1 MARSVQTPN
10 LTTNSSGKP
19 SELPTFLDHVYE
31 LRRRLFWVVAVILV
45 ASSVAY
51 PFLDT
56 ILSVITAPLAGQQL
70 YYLTP
75 VGGFSFSIKIC
86 FYVGIIVAV
95 PIIMYHLYRYI
106 EPLMGQT
113 LRRSALFY
121 VGLSALM
128 ASIGVVF
135 AYYVSLPG
143 ALHFLTGM
151 DLKNIQAMLTV
162 DSYLTFVMTYLLGA
176 ALLFQI
182 PLLLAI
188 TNNMTPLQPK
198 KLMKAQRFV
207 IVGAFII
214 AAIIS
219 PTPDIMNQVLLA
231 LPVIAMYQVGVG
243 LVWLQNRSRAK
254 RAKRAATTDLPTFE
268 FKDLSL
274 DEEIAPK
281 PSHSVAAVISTQ
293 PVMHRGVGTNPQP
306 KLHTPS
312 KVHVAK
318 LAPRRVS
325 MDGFAPPQHTQKAVS
340 QVQKQTV
347 TPMVNPQRA
356 PRPSVQTTDILA
368 QPRRSRPVQ
377 SIAPREIRVPAR
389 SVDGFMLHR
398 HTQMASSS

>member
-1 MARSVQTPN
+1 MAKSVQTPKQ
-10 LTTNSSGKP
+10 TTNSGKP
-19 SELPTFLDHVYE
+19 SELPTFLEHVYE

-45 ASSVAY
+45 ASSAAY

-56 ILSVITAPLAGQQL
+56 ILSVLTAPLAGQQL

-75 VGGFSFSIKIC
+75 IGGFSFSIKIC

-106 EPLMGQT
+106 EPLMGQS

-128 ASIGVVF
+128 AAIGVLF

-231 LPVIAMYQVGVG
+231 LPVIVMYQVGVG

-254 RAKRAATTDLPTFE
+254 RAMRAAATDLPTFE
-268 FKDLSL
+268 FKDISL
-274 DEEIAPK
+274 DEEIAPQ
-281 PSHSVAAVISTQ
+281 PSHSVATVISTQ
-293 PVMHRGVGTNPQP
+293 PIMHRGATTVPRP
-306 KLHTPS
+306 KMHAPS

-325 MDGFAPPQHTQKAVS
+325 MDGFAKLPQHTQKVALHA
-340 QVQKQTV
+340 QKQPTAHLLK
-347 TPMVNPQRA
+347 PQLVA
-356 PRPSVQTTDILA
+356 RPSVQSIDIA
-368 QPRRSRPVQ
+368 PQPRRIRPVQ
-377 SIAPREIRVPAR
+377 AVAPREIRVPAR
-389 SVDGFMLHR
+389 SVDGFVLHR

>member
-1 MARSVQTPN
+1 MAKSVQTPKR
-10 LTTNSSGKP
+10 TTNSGKP
-19 SELPTFLDHVYE
+19 SELPTFLEHVYE
-31 LRRRLFWVVAVILV
+31 LRRRLFWVVAVILA
-45 ASSVAY
+45 ASSAAY

-56 ILSVITAPLAGQQL
+56 ILSVLTAPLAGQQL

-75 VGGFSFSIKIC
+75 IGGFSFSIKIC

-106 EPLMGQT
+106 EPLMGQS

-121 VGLSALM
+121 VGLSAMM
-128 ASIGVVF
+128 AAIGVLF

-231 LPVIAMYQVGVG
+231 LPVIAIYQVGVG

-254 RAKRAATTDLPTFE
+254 RAKREAATALPTFE
-268 FKDLSL
+268 FKDLPL
-274 DEEIAPK
+274 NEEVAPK
-281 PSHSVAAVISTQ
+281 PSRAVAAVISTQ
-293 PVMHRGVGTNPQP
+293 PIMQQSGIVAPKP
-306 KLHTPS
+306 KLHALS

-325 MDGFAPPQHTQKAVS
+325 MDGFAKPMQPKTMPQPQMQAVA
-340 QVQKQTV
+340 VQ
-347 TPMVNPQRA
+347 A
-356 PRPSVQTTDILA
+356 PKPQTTFKPAVATDIQVRPQQIRA
-368 QPRRSRPVQ
+368 VQP
-377 SIAPREIRVPAR
+377 IAPRALRVPAR
-389 SVDGFMLHR
+389 SVDGFTMHR
-398 HTQMASSS
+398 HAQMASSS

>member
-1 MARSVQTPN
+1 MAKSVQTPKQ
-10 LTTNSSGKP
+10 TTNSGKP
-19 SELPTFLDHVYE
+19 SELPTFLEHVYE
-31 LRRRLFWVVAVILV
+31 LRRRLFWVVAVILA
-45 ASSVAY
+45 ASSAAY

-56 ILSVITAPLAGQQL
+56 ILSVLTAPLAGQQL

-75 VGGFSFSIKIC
+75 IGGFSFSIKIC

-113 LRRSALFY
+113 LRRSAMFY

-128 ASIGVVF
+128 ATIGVLF

-254 RAKRAATTDLPTFE
+254 RAKREAATALPTFE
-268 FKDLSL
+268 FKDLPL
-274 DEEIAPK
+274 EDEITPK

-293 PVMHRGVGTNPQP
+293 PALAHSAAAVPKP
-306 KLHTPS
+306 KLHAPS

-325 MDGFAPPQHTQKAVS
+325 MDGFAKPMQNVMQQPQKHVAHAAQVPKAQAVIKPAATADIR
-340 QVQKQTV
+340 VR
-347 TPMVNPQRA
+347 PQR
-356 PRPSVQTTDILA
+356 I
-368 QPRRSRPVQ
+368 RPVQ
-377 SIAPREIRVPAR
+377 PIEPRALRVPAR
-389 SVDGFMLHR
+389 SVDGFTMHR
-398 HTQMASSS
+398 NAQMASSS